1 MTKAKNIDKES
12 EKTKRFKK
20 RLKDKK
26 DKDKFNQTFS
36 GKL

>member
-1 MTKAKNIDKES
+1 MTKNTDKES
-12 EKTKRFKK
+12 LKIKRFKK

-26 DKDKFNQTFS
+26 DKDKLNQAFS